1 MPPKYRKCR
10 DCSKNGYDECLCRFC
25 QKCGFTGHTED
36 RCIAELHYRCKQVHE
51 PGKCP
56 QGKPPDAEPE
66 PKDADADKLDDSLGH
81 ITYASGSDTAEQ
93 DPHDTSLDWIEG
105 WDSLPSDTESELE
118 VSRLQPRR
126 AEICS
131 PAEPQ
136 SEKVL
141 TLRKEQDCAE
151 LQEFTG
157 PVQGIP
163 FCLENL
169 GVVNRAQ
176 IFKTMLSRVRSKYA
190 NRYRPVLDMDNLEE
204 VLEGALSPAI
214 REMCESGRF
223 TLERYVPC
231 PSHGRYLVL
240 MVEG

>member
-93 DPHDTSLDWIEG
+93 DPHDTSLDSIEG

-136 SEKVL
+136 IEKGAD
-141 TLRKEQDCAE
+141 TSQGAGLRR
-151 LQEFTG
+151 T
-157 PVQGIP
+157 P
-163 FCLENL
+163 
-169 GVVNRAQ
+169 GVHW
-176 IFKTMLSRVRSKYA
+176 
-190 NRYRPVLDMDNLEE
+190 
-204 VLEGALSPAI
+204 
-214 REMCESGRF
+214 
-223 TLERYVPC
+223 PC
-231 PSHGRYLVL
+231 PRNPILPREPWGGQSRTDFQDHA
-240 MVEG
+240 